1 MSAAPRRPRRRRTWT
16 PPPIDRPVRPP
27 RCQGCRRAMPVAAQ
41 PRWRVAV
48 LGLRGCLAGRSG
60 TQRLALIGENA
71 RMYAKGATSQEHGQM
86 NANVVDVRN
95 TFSDY
100 LNRAQYQGERI
111 IIERRGKPVA
121 AIVPLADV
129 ELLEQL
135 ETQADIKAARK
146 ARKEKGRPV
155 ALSEVKARL
164 GMK

>member
-1 MSAAPRRPRRRRTWT
+1 
-16 PPPIDRPVRPP
+16 
-27 RCQGCRRAMPVAAQ
+27 
-41 PRWRVAV
+41 
-48 LGLRGCLAGRSG
+48 
-60 TQRLALIGENA
+60 
-71 RMYAKGATSQEHGQM
+71 M